1 MSKRQMLGNADWPNR
16 ATIVTP
22 EGNVDF
28 FGRARLNPDGSV
40 TVEEWGEHGPYAA
53 TYPASQVRSVN
64 LSHEIESDR
73 WLWLYQ
79 QVYGRRNAR
88 EGDA

>member
-1 MSKRQMLGNADWPNR
+1 MSKRQMPDSEHWPNR

-22 EGNVDF
+22 EGDIHV

-40 TVEEWGEHGPYAA
+40 TVEDWGEHGLYPI

-79 QVYGRRNAR
+79 KVYGRNAG
-88 EGDA
+88 EG